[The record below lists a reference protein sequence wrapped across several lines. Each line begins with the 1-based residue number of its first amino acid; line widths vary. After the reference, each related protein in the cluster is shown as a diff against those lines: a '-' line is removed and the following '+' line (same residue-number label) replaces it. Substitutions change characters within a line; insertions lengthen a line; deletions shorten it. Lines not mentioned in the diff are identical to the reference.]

1 MISYKYQIATAAT
14 SNDKH
19 DATLIAFP
27 RVGRSISDD
36 EYYMMKKESG
46 EKDESEPSLS
56 NFPSSFEVPL
66 PSLGKRM
73 RIHTRASKGSMM
85 AFPRVG
91 KRSIQAFPR
100 VGKRSLQAFPR
111 VGRSLPI
118 DHYIRHAPK
127 QEQNNEPGKLSDDQ
141 GTKFIFCKTDRQMP
155 ADQQLV

>member
-1 MISYKYQIATAAT
+1 
-14 SNDKH
+14 
-19 DATLIAFP
+19 
-27 RVGRSISDD
+27 
-36 EYYMMKKESG
+36 MMKKESG

-118 DHYIRHAPK
+118 DHYIRHSPK

-141 GTKFIFCKTDRQMP
+141 GTKFIF
-155 ADQQLV
+155 L

>member
-1 MISYKYQIATAAT
+1 MHIILIYRKYQIATAAT

-46 EKDESEPSLS
+46 EKDEPEPEPSLS
-56 NFPSSFEVPL
+56 NFPSSFEVPI

-141 GTKFIFCKTDRQMP
+141 GTKTTF
-155 ADQQLV
+155 L

>member
-1 MISYKYQIATAAT
+1 MLKKDVRTWMISVRTCWTIAAVVVLASMVCPSLATAAN

-66 PSLGKRM
+66 PSLGKR
-73 RIHTRASKGSMM
+73 
-85 AFPRVG
+85 
-91 KRSIQAFPR
+91 
-100 VGKRSLQAFPR
+100 SLQAFPR

-118 DHYIRHAPK
+118 DHYIRHSPK
-127 QEQNNEPGKLSDDQ
+127 QEQNNEP
-141 GTKFIFCKTDRQMP
+141 
-155 ADQQLV
+155 

>member
-1 MISYKYQIATAAT
+1 
-14 SNDKH
+14 
-19 DATLIAFP
+19 
-27 RVGRSISDD
+27 
-36 EYYMMKKESG
+36 MMKKESG
-46 EKDESEPSLS
+46 EKDEPEPSLS
-56 NFPSSFEVPL
+56 NFPSSFEVPI

-118 DHYIRHAPK
+118 DHYIRHSPK

-141 GTKFIFCKTDRQMP
+141 GTKFIF
-155 ADQQLV
+155 L